1 MHIHTSIY
9 VYIYTYYI
17 SSRTKIYVIH
27 RAGMIAKTATNPLE
41 RIKMLSQTGEH
52 GGGSAATNK
61 GKLSILDLYRSIM
74 RNEGIAGLWAG
85 NGANLLR
92 VFPVRWLVFG
102 IWYLVWYHTRTRTR
116 TRIRSLE
123 KGSSQYSFNCTFLS
137 LMQ

>member
-1 MHIHTSIY
+1 
-9 VYIYTYYI
+9 
-17 SSRTKIYVIH
+17 
-27 RAGMIAKTATNPLE
+27 MIAKTATNPLE

-102 IWYLVWYHTRTRTR
+102 IWYGTILVLVLVLVLVFVHWKKEAHN
-116 TRIRSLE
+116 I
-123 KGSSQYSFNCTFLS
+123 LS
-137 LMQ
+137 IAHFCH

>member
-102 IWYLVWYHTRTRTR
+102 IWYGTILVLVLVLVFVHWKKEAHN
-116 TRIRSLE
+116 I
-123 KGSSQYSFNCTFLS
+123 LS
-137 LMQ
+137 IAHFCH